1 MPAAIWPD
9 VGLLCPLCV
18 FPAPLCRVGAAPR
31 SCTAMSSKRAHL
43 NFKRSERR
51 KNLAARLELA
61 ERDAGTLRNDEQT
74 AKRTKPTRAPYLVEA
89 KEEPEAS
96 EEKDDEPSPGEA
108 VAFPEGG
115 AETAGAEPGTE
126 DTGYKYQGEQIDSS
140 GDEEDASTWMERG
153 RVDKLAAGKRRAS
166 PRKAVRLRS
175 ADEARRKSTKIS
187 LHEAPW
193 RAASSHGFDEGPLVG
208 GRDVVPRWKIEEKL
222 ERSER
227 GGHGKQHST
236 ILLGKVA
243 TQLLRWGRS
252 DIRGDGG
259 AVKSVKLCGWK
270 PGAWVT
276 VAELADTMGVR
287 PELLGAD
294 VLDSSGSHGPRLLYQ
309 ERQGDRGPR
318 VKACWTER

>member
-1 MPAAIWPD
+1 
-9 VGLLCPLCV
+9 
-18 FPAPLCRVGAAPR
+18 
-31 SCTAMSSKRAHL
+31 
-43 NFKRSERR
+43 
-51 KNLAARLELA
+51 
-61 ERDAGTLRNDEQT
+61 
-74 AKRTKPTRAPYLVEA
+74 
-89 KEEPEAS
+89 
-96 EEKDDEPSPGEA
+96 
-108 VAFPEGG
+108 
-115 AETAGAEPGTE
+115 
-126 DTGYKYQGEQIDSS
+126 
-140 GDEEDASTWMERG
+140 MERG

-166 PRKAVRLRS
+166 PRKAVRLRL

-208 GRDVVPRWKIEEKL
+208 GRDVVPRWKTEEKL

-294 VLDSSGSHGPRLLYQ
+294 VLESSGSHGPRLLYQ